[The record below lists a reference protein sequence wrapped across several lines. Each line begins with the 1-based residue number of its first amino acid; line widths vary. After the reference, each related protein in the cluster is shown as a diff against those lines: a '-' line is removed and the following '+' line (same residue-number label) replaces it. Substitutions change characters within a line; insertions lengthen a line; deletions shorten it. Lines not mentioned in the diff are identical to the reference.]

1 MYQQYME
8 QVQERKEKKGDE
20 REQRIKHEQAINAY
34 MKNEMT
40 EIEKLEKEN
49 AQKKH

>member
-1 MYQQYME
+1 MYQQYVD
-8 QVQERKEKKGDE
+8 QVQERKEKRGDE
-20 REQRIKHEQAINAY
+20 RDLRIKHEQAINAY
-34 MKNEMT
+34 MKSEMS